1 MDEVTQLET
10 QLQISLELPFTSL
23 YKEPDSSSLEHQF
36 FLKAFQTFHSLAV
49 ILVICRPPHPHPT
62 PPPPPPPPNSRY
74 GPVFCL
80 HITKNQTIC
89 LSTLIL
95 AAYLKNTFPISW
107 VYSMKNIKFWHSLR
121 DITWYFCSSKANLKE
136 LFAKNLAYLGLVCF
150 VTIFIFFRKLDK
162 WKE

>member
-36 FLKAFQTFHSLAV
+36 FLKAFQTFHSDTGCYFSHLQT
-49 ILVICRPPHPHPT
+49 PPHPT